1 MSMNGAEIGVD
12 ANGTTPRTENRAHL
26 PMEVE
31 VTPAG
36 KPDARK
42 PGVALGE
49 VARRVPAAGD
59 ARAPL
64 VGPATP
70 PAFKEPYRE
79 LRHAVEQM
87 QEKMAVRTIAVCSP
101 CDGDGKSV
109 TAANLALTLSEGGA
123 RRVVLVDADFRN
135 PKVAEILEAEAPIGL
150 AEVLAGKASL
160 EKAMFAADPK
170 GLYGLSAGNLEATG
184 LDPLDVAERFATLM
198 NRLATVFDF
207 VVVDTPSLDRHVDA
221 AAYATRLDGAL
232 MVVRAGKTKA
242 SRLDEAIA
250 KLGENRMLGLILNR
264 A

>member
-1 MSMNGAEIGVD
+1 MSMNGAEVGVE
-12 ANGTTPRTENRAHL
+12 AKSTPRTENRSQL

-36 KPDARK
+36 KHESRT

-49 VARRVPAAGD
+49 VAKRVPAAGD

-70 PAFKEPYRE
+70 PAYKEPYRE

-109 TAANLALTLSEGGA
+109 TAVNLAVTLSEGGA
-123 RRVVLVDADFRN
+123 RRVALVDADFRN
-135 PKVAEILEAEAPIGL
+135 PKVAELLDAEAPIGL

-160 EKAMFAADPK
+160 EKAMFAADPN
-170 GLYGLSAGNLEATG
+170 GLYGLSAGDLEATG
-184 LDPLDVAERFATLM
+184 LDPLDVTERFATLM

-207 VVVDTPSLDRHVDA
+207 VVVDTPSLESHVDA
-221 AAYATRLDGAL
+221 AAYASRLDGAL

-242 SRLDEAIA
+242 SKLDEAIA
-250 KLGENRMLGLILNR
+250 KLGENRMLGLVLNR